1 MEAIQNGRER
11 AAALVE
17 YLQRLYEGPV
27 TKEVYQGYE
36 HVLADATAFEEN
48 AALDEVLSKA
58 SDIEAWK
65 TPVARF
71 IRSAS
76 RGLEAEAL
84 PEYPQGSLFARLET
98 ENKKIEE
105 ELSALQ
111 EHIRRCRGDSSL
123 IAALLRR
130 IGGFAILEDHY
141 RSLQYEL
148 FPLFESADPRHAC
161 VSLMWALQNDALRL
175 RSILAEIPEK
185 ADPDLWD
192 KVGAFYMTVGML
204 LYRERRILYPV
215 AYRAIPERLWGQG
228 RQEGHASG
236 GVFACPTGS
245 LEFRELEAILKL
257 LPVDFSL
264 IGPDDRVKFYS
275 DPPHRIFPRTPAVIG
290 RKVQNCH
297 PPKSVAMVEEILSSF
312 KNGSREKAEF
322 WLESKGAFI
331 HIQYFALRD
340 AKGAYMGTL
349 EVSQDATA
357 LRALT
362 GEKRLL

>member
-1 MEAIQNGRER
+1 MEAIQNGRGR
-11 AAALVE
+11 VAALVE
-17 YLQRLYEGPV
+17 YLRRLYEGPV

-36 HVLADATAFEEN
+36 HVLADATAFEVN
-48 AALDEVLSKA
+48 VVLDEVLAKA
-58 SDIEAWK
+58 SDLEAWK

-84 PEYPQGSLFARLET
+84 PKYPPGSLLARLEA

-111 EHIRRCRGDSSL
+111 EQIRRCRGDSSL
-123 IAALLRR
+123 VEALLGR
-130 IGGFAILEDHY
+130 ISGFVILEDHY

-175 RSILAEIPEK
+175 RSILAEIPGK
-185 ADPDLWD
+185 VDPELWD

-215 AYRAIPERLWGQG
+215 AYKSIPERLWGLG
-228 RQEGHASG
+228 RQEGPAAEG
-236 GVFACPTGS
+236 AFACRTGS
-245 LEFRELEAILKL
+245 LGFRELEAILKM
-257 LPVDFSL
+257 LPVDFSF

-275 DPPHRIFPRTPAVIG
+275 DPPHRIFPRTPAVVG

-322 WLESKGAFI
+322 WLESRGAFI
-331 HIQYFALRD
+331 HIQYLALRD
-340 AKGAYMGTL
+340 AEGAYMGTL
-349 EVSQDATA
+349 EVSQDAAT